1 MMKKALFLTTIFMC
15 FFIVAQASG
24 KVKTVSIKSDILG
37 CTKYYNVYF
46 PDGYKTSGKQ
56 YPVLYLLHGLS
67 GTHETWAQNYDMAR
81 IVNETIESG
90 MCHPMII
97 IMPDASGE
105 NARHCGRHTGYQ
117 NQEGWAYEDY
127 FFKELIPHVEKTY
140 RIIGDRAHRAIAG
153 LSMGGHG
160 TFMYASHHPEMFSS
174 ACPMSARL
182 TGVTEVDED
191 HDQAYIDDMKNND
204 FVKKFPTYSA
214 EKIKA
219 MKTVRWLFDCGDD
232 DKLLDGTLKMYM
244 LMREQGFN
252 AELRVRNGGHAQRY
266 WRDSLPLTLT
276 FVSIGLKKK
285 KKRFLT
291 LT

>member
-1 MMKKALFLTTIFMC
+1 
-15 FFIVAQASG
+15 
-24 KVKTVSIKSDILG
+24 
-37 CTKYYNVYF
+37 
-46 PDGYKTSGKQ
+46 
-56 YPVLYLLHGLS
+56 
-67 GTHETWAQNYDMAR
+67 MAR

-127 FFKELIPHVEKTY
+127 FFNELIPHVEKTY

-214 EKIKA
+214 EKIEA

-276 FVSIGLKKK
+276 FVSIG
-285 KKRFLT
+285 FT
-291 LT
+291 EH